1 MTDHPDLDLTA
12 MILDP
17 EVVDCHD
24 LRLRVELTSRA
35 SAPIQLNT
43 LQFPY
48 AAVVLRVETEAG
60 EFVGGGP
67 PPLPPADEGPRS
79 RVVLAPGET
88 YLRVYHG
95 SDYFV
100 NKVPPGRY
108 RVKFRYRYTDGGTGD
123 WTGEVGSAWLA
134 FTVVAPADARGT

>member
-1 MTDHPDLDLTA
+1 MTDHDLDVTA
-12 MILDP
+12 TILEPSLD
-17 EVVDCHD
+17 DCHD

-60 EFVGGGP
+60 AFVGGGP
-67 PPLPPADEGPRS
+67 PPLPPPDQGPRS

-88 YLRVYHG
+88 YLRIYHG

-108 RVKFRYRYTDGGTGD
+108 RVKFRYRYTDAGAGD
-123 WTGEVGSAWLA
+123 WSGELASDWLA
-134 FTVVAPADARGT
+134 FAVVTPDARGT